1 MQKNKTSMKQSL
13 LDEFTA
19 LVNQY
24 GSKLD
29 PCYEEDAIRS
39 VDAMAEWVEDYRNA
53 LECENIEDIFDEFE
67 DMLSYRNGGYRE
79 FMFPDGD
86 DEDEYMDNDEENAE
100 GEDTAWIREFRRF
113 CSLG

>member
-1 MQKNKTSMKQSL
+1 M
-13 LDEFTA
+13 
-19 LVNQY
+19 NQY